1 MRILF
6 FGSGGGRVMVYKQI
20 RKTAGFYI
28 ELDKKI
34 LVDPGVGSYLWFVMN
49 FEDKVNIEKLDYILV
64 SHAHIDHCH
73 DIVPYIDRITVGGKK
88 KRKIKLLAS
97 PSVIEGRE
105 FGPCVDKR
113 YLEYLDSYEIFEDKK
128 EYNLSEKTKLSVL
141 KNRHTDPWTFSMKI
155 KHEDVSIGYIAD
167 TAYFE
172 ELKEFF
178 KGVNIL
184 IVNCL
189 RPLNDNHPYHLT
201 ANGTYEIAKYVKPD
215 LLVLHHQGFKFLKR
229 EIEHLKFFNMRGIRT
244 VFSYEGLEINLRDFS
259 IRYTLNKPYY
269 YEFLKELFLVQDL
282 KNLNKKEN
290 YKKPRDKI
298 SEMLNEIR
306 KQFYDEDLKLTQTWV
321 DKDKLRKF
329 R

>member
-28 ELDKKI
+28 ELDRKI

-49 FEDKVNIEKLDYILV
+49 FEDKVKIEDLDYILV

-73 DIVPYIDRITVGGKK
+73 DIVPYVDRITIGGKK

-105 FGPCVDKR
+105 FGPCIDKK
-113 YLEYLDSYEIFEDKK
+113 YLSYLDSYDIFDEKK
-128 EYNLSEKTKLSVL
+128 EYQLSEKTKLKVL
-141 KNRHTDPWTFSMKI
+141 RNKHTDPWTYSMRI
-155 KHEDVSIGYIAD
+155 DNGQISIGYISD
-167 TAYFE
+167 TSYFD
-172 ELKEFF
+172 ELKTFME
-178 KGVNIL
+178 GVDVL
-184 IVNCL
+184 IINTL
-189 RPLNDNHPYHLT
+189 RPLNDKHHYHLT
-201 ANGTYEIAKYVKPD
+201 ANDAYEIAKHVKPK
-215 LLVLHHQGFKFLKR
+215 LLILHHQGFKFLKR

-244 VFSYEGLEINLRDFS
+244 VLSYEGLEIDLKDFS

-269 YEFLKELFLVQDL
+269 YNFLKEIFLIQDL
-282 KNLNKKEN
+282 KNVNKKKE
-290 YKKPRDKI
+290 YKKPRDKLTK
-298 SEMLNEIR
+298 MLEEIR
-306 KQFYDEDLKLTQTWV
+306 RQFYGDDLKLTQTWI

-329 R
+329 